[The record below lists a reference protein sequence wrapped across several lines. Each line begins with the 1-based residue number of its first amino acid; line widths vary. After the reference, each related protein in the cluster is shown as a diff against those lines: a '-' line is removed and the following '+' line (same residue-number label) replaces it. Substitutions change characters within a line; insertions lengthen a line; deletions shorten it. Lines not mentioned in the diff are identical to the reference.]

1 MYQQVGERNFH
12 SFYNLLF
19 GASDSELKDFGLKQS
34 DLINYSYINQGGS
47 HIHNNMNDKQNYR
60 LVNDAM
66 KIANFDLN
74 LIKTIWNIVASIIH
88 LGNLKFESDES
99 DHNNNNNNNNNS
111 NKNSNQQAKLSNV
124 SIKSIKEIA
133 KLLKIDENGLVL
145 ALTSRTI
152 ATGHKDIVKTFLTEK
167 EALYARD
174 SLAKAM
180 YDQLFSFIFSKINEI
195 LDIKNTIKSNEITS
209 KNSTVIGVLD
219 IYGFEIFET
228 NGYILLL
235 IKTKANINI
244 LYLYYN

>member
-66 KIANFDLN
+66 KIANFDQN
-74 LIKTIWNIVASIIH
+74 LIKTIWNIVSSIIH
-88 LGNLKFESDES
+88 LGNLKFESDQS
-99 DHNNNNNNNNNS
+99 DHNNNNNNN
-111 NKNSNQQAKLSNV
+111 NSNQQAKLSNV

-235 IKTKANINI
+235 IKPMAGINN
-244 LYLYYN
+244 LYFYYN

>member
-1 MYQQVGERNFH
+1 VYQQVGERNFH

-66 KIANFDLN
+66 KIANFDQN
-74 LIKTIWNIVASIIH
+74 LIKTIWNIVSSIIH

-99 DHNNNNNNNNNS
+99 DHNNNNNNN
-111 NKNSNQQAKLSNV
+111 NSNQQAKLSNV

-235 IKTKANINI
+235 IKPMAGINN
-244 LYLYYN
+244 LYFYYN